1 MDRGHM
7 LDRLRRERDSWDVV
21 VIGGGATGLGCALD
35 AAARGL
41 KTALVERADFAGA
54 TSSRSTKLMHG
65 GVRYLRSGHVALVA
79 QSLRERELIRRN
91 APALVRE
98 LAFVI
103 PAYRP
108 GERAY
113 YGAGL
118 GLYDWLAR
126 RGGARSSRTRLLSR
140 DEACRR
146 LPTLRTQS
154 LRGAVVYHDDQ
165 FDDARFALEV
175 MRAATGLG
183 AVVAN
188 YARVAGLLFHAGR
201 VAGVGVVDEESGAT
215 IEVPAHVVI
224 NATGVFADV
233 VRRLDDPAAAPM
245 LCASRGAHIVV
256 ERAFL
261 PGDDA
266 VMIPRTDDG
275 RVVFL
280 IPWRGRVLI
289 GTTDVAT
296 DDIGGEPAPDRDDVE
311 FLIAHAARYLATP
324 IARADIRSAFA
335 GLRPLLLGKHS
346 RTAALTRD
354 HRVVVSPRGLVTVTG
369 GKWTTYRLMAEDA
382 VTRALEV
389 AGFDRVPSRT
399 ASLAIGNGPVPAS
412 AIEQYALENSGGH
425 SNQSNQT
432 RVALLLEAETTRFVR
447 EEMARRVDDVL
458 ARRTR
463 ALFLDARASAAL
475 ARPVAEAMARA
486 LGRDAAWVE
495 RQTAE
500 FEALARAYLPPD

>member
-1 MDRGHM
+1 M
-7 LDRLRRERDSWDVV
+7 LDRLRREREPWDVV

-65 GVRYLRSGHVALVA
+65 GVRYLRGGHVGLVA
-79 QSLRERELIRRN
+79 QSLREREFVRRN

-103 PAYRP
+103 PTYRP

-118 GLYDWLAR
+118 GVYEWLAR

-140 DEACRR
+140 DETCAR

-175 MRAATGLG
+175 MRAAAGLG

-188 YARVAGLLFHAGR
+188 YSCVAGFLTRSGR
-201 VAGVGVVDEESGAT
+201 VAGVGVVDQESGAT
-215 IEVPAHVVI
+215 IEVPARVVI
-224 NATGVFADV
+224 NATGVFADA

-296 DDIGGEPAPDRDDVE
+296 DEIVGEPTASRDDVE
-311 FLIAHAARYLATP
+311 FLIAHAARYLAAP
-324 IARADIRSAFA
+324 PVRADVRSAFA
-335 GLRPLLLGKHS
+335 GLRPLLIGKHA

-382 VTRALEV
+382 VTRALETGGL
-389 AGFDRVPSRT
+389 APRPSRT
-399 ASLAIGNGPVPAS
+399 AHLAFGNGPVPAS
-412 AIEQYALENSGGH
+412 PIEQYALENSGGQ
-425 SNQSNQT
+425 SNQSTQT
-432 RVALLLEAETTRFVR
+432 RAALPLEQETTRFVR

-463 ALFLDARASAAL
+463 ALFLDARASVAL
-475 ARPVAEAMARA
+475 ARQVAQAMARA

-495 RQTAE
+495 GQVRE
-500 FEALARAYLPPD
+500 FESLARAYLPSD

>member
-1 MDRGHM
+1 M
-7 LDRLRRERDSWDVV
+7 LDRLRREREPWDVV

-41 KTALVERADFAGA
+41 KTALVERGDFAGG

-79 QSLRERELIRRN
+79 QSLRERELVRRN

-98 LAFVI
+98 VAFVI

-118 GLYDWLAR
+118 HLYDWLAR
-126 RGGARSSRTRLLSR
+126 RGGARSGRTRILSR
-140 DEACRR
+140 DEARAR

-175 MRAATGLG
+175 MRTGVGLG
-183 AVVAN
+183 VVAAN
-188 YARVAGLLFHAGR
+188 YARVAGFLLRSGR
-201 VAGVGVVDEESGAT
+201 VAGVGVVDEESGVT
-215 IEVPAHVVI
+215 IEVPARVVI
-224 NATGVFADV
+224 NATGVFADA
-233 VRRLDDPAAAPM
+233 VRRLEDPAAIPM

-296 DDIGGEPAPDRDDVE
+296 DDIAGEPAPDRDDVD
-311 FLIAHAARYLATP
+311 FLIAHAARYLATTP
-324 IARADIRSAFA
+324 SRADVRSTFA
-335 GLRPLLLGKHS
+335 GLRPLLVGRHS
-346 RTAALTRD
+346 RTAALARD
-354 HRVVVSPRGLVTVTG
+354 HRVVVSPRGLVTVAG

-389 AGFDRVPSRT
+389 GGFDRRPSPT
-399 ASLAIGNGPVPAS
+399 AHLAIGNGPVPES
-412 AIEQYALENSGGH
+412 AIEQHVLETQDGQ
-425 SNQSNQT
+425 SNQSTQT
-432 RVALLLEAETTRFVR
+432 RVALLQEDTTRFVR

-463 ALFLDARASAAL
+463 ALFLDARASGAL
-475 ARPVAEAMARA
+475 ASPVAEAMALA

-495 RQTAE
+495 RQIAE

>member
-1 MDRGHM
+1 MDRDHM
-7 LDRLRRERDSWDVV
+7 LDRLRREREPWDVV

-41 KTALVERADFAGA
+41 KTALFERADFAGA

-79 QSLRERELIRRN
+79 QSLRERELVRRN

-126 RGGARSSRTRLLSR
+126 RGGARSARTRLLSR
-140 DEACRR
+140 DETCAR
-146 LPTLRTQS
+146 LPTLRAQS

-183 AVVAN
+183 AVVVN
-188 YARVAGLLFHAGR
+188 YARVAGFLLHDGR
-201 VAGVGVVDEESGAT
+201 VAGVGVVDEETGAT
-215 IEVPAHVVI
+215 IEVPARVVI
-224 NATGVFADV
+224 NATGVFADA

-245 LCASRGAHIVV
+245 LCASRGTHIVV
-256 ERAFL
+256 DRAFL

-296 DDIGGEPAPDRDDVE
+296 DDIVGEPTPGRDDVD
-311 FLIAHAARYLATP
+311 FLLAHAARYLSAAP
-324 IARADIRSAFA
+324 ARADVCSAFA
-335 GLRPLLLGKHS
+335 GLRPLLVGKHS

-382 VTRALEV
+382 VTRALAS
-389 AGFDRVPSRT
+389 AGFAPRPART
-399 ASLAIGNGPVPAS
+399 AHLAIGNGPVPAS
-412 AIEQYALENSGGH
+412 DIEQLALGDPGAPGA
-425 SNQSNQT
+425 QT
-432 RVALLLEAETTRFVR
+432 RLAETTTRFVR

-463 ALFLDARASAAL
+463 ALFLDARASADL

-495 RQTAE
+495 RQVVE
-500 FEALARAYLPPD
+500 FEALARAYLPSG